1 MTEDN
6 SAPSSP
12 AVAPKKSGL
21 LKKAG
26 FALAALLVLL
36 VVAYFIVTSA
46 MFHKGVVLPRVAK
59 AIGAELTV
67 EDTEI
72 SPFSRVST
80 RSLTVKTTGDEP
92 LVTCDEVLAS
102 YRLFQQLRRLRQLQ
116 LKLPTTD
123 LHSLQWHTL
132 TPHSLPTPR

>member
-46 MFHKGVVLPRVAK
+46 MFHKGVVQ
-59 AIGAELTV
+59 IG
-67 EDTEI
+67 
-72 SPFSRVST
+72 
-80 RSLTVKTTGDEP
+80 RSHV
-92 LVTCDEVLAS
+92 
-102 YRLFQQLRRLRQLQ
+102 
-116 LKLPTTD
+116 
-123 LHSLQWHTL
+123 
-132 TPHSLPTPR
+132 